1 MKKNSE
7 RRGFTLI
14 ELMISIVIFVI
25 FLGIVSQSYISIV
38 RAQRRANEIRKMY
51 SDVRIALDYISEE
64 VRLSSIDYA
73 CYEGTGTN
81 CEGVIQGTLFGGST
95 DHLALVR
102 QGGTEKTFVKLDDEG
117 HLVVKRLIRQEG
129 EYVPAPGYET
139 GYVSL
144 TGDNV
149 VFDHLSFSIF
159 PDLNPYSN
167 ENIPGTDTPI
177 YADNGTQFQP
187 KVGVYMSASS
197 PEGSAIE
204 FDFDFQT
211 TISSRV
217 YSRATGK
224 NGGTIGWLKDK
235 EAHCLW
241 HSL

>member
-1 MKKNSE
+1 MFQRNKNKE
-7 RRGFTLI
+7 RSGFTLI

-25 FLGIVSQSYISIV
+25 FLAIVSQSYFSIV
-38 RAQRRANEIRKMY
+38 RAQRRANEVRKMY
-51 SDVRIALDYISEE
+51 SDVRIAMDYIAEE

-73 CYEGTGTN
+73 CYEGVGTV

-95 DHLALVR
+95 EHLALIR
-102 QGGTEKTFVKLDDEG
+102 QGGTEKTFLKLDEDG
-117 HLVVKRLIRQEG
+117 RLVVKRLVRQEG
-129 EYVPAPGYET
+129 EFVPAPGYET

-149 VFDHLSFSIF
+149 VFDQLNFAIF
-159 PDLNPYSN
+159 PDVNPYSN
-167 ENIPGTDTPI
+167 ENVPGTDVPI

-197 PEGSAIE
+197 PEESPIE

-217 YSRATGK
+217 YSRST
-224 NGGTIGWLKDK
+224 
-235 EAHCLW
+235 
-241 HSL
+241 